1 MIVGYNTSTPFVNAG
16 HYLSPTDSTGIPRV
30 DFPGVGR
37 VRVIYESGYPQ
48 SALGSAFESGGKTFY
63 ISPLGWSGAG
73 SARGVYSSM
82 TSCATIIDENTLEY
96 GEAFVY
102 TTETKVS
109 ATNVWPSALSVLPYT
124 GGGDRNYVVA
134 HLPTLSMMSGNGKK
148 PSALNFNATSRTCS
162 MMMNNNTVSAFVKVP
177 SGSVFS
183 AVEFVGYNTRLSG
196 LYWDSRGSDGDMRQF
211 FTGWRYNVQ
220 VNTAIFNISSGDL
233 TWFANSDEGE
243 IRIDNLVIRAESAG
257 ISTMFK
263 RLRGTGY
270 YSGQELIGSQICK
283 IDMQVNNIGY
293 TTGTRS
299 YFCDS
304 CYLSKLPYFCY
315 PSYSGRLTY
324 MYYHCYNTPGSLKIA
339 CPASS
344 WQTVVVGCDKLEHI
358 EIDFMNASAS
368 GHWVITGCS
377 GLRSVDVKNF
387 ENVSGDFFPTGTSTA
402 RANWFPYMT
411 SFCGYT
417 SLKDAIDY
425 WSANCHT
432 ASASSNNMFGGWP
445 TAFPDYEECTA
456 SPVYSAWTI

>member
-1 MIVGYNTSTPFVNAG
+1 MIVGYNTSTPFVHAG
-16 HYLSPTDSTGIPRV
+16 NYLSPVDSTGVPRV

-73 SARGVYSSM
+73 SAMGVYGSM

-102 TTETKVS
+102 TTGTKVS
-109 ATNVWPSALSVLPYT
+109 ATNVWPSAFSVLPLT
-124 GGGDRNYVVA
+124 NGGDRNYVVA
-134 HLPTLSMMSGNGKK
+134 HMPTLSMISGRYIK
-148 PSALNFNATSRTCS
+148 PSALNLNATSRTCS
-162 MMMNNNTVSAFVKVP
+162 MMMNTNTVSAFVKVP
-177 SGSVFS
+177 SGTLFS
-183 AVEFVGYNTRLSG
+183 AREFVGYNTTMSG
-196 LYWDSRGSDGDMRQF
+196 LYWDSRGSEGDMRQF
-211 FTGWRYNVQ
+211 FTGWRYDVQ
-220 VNTAIFNISSGDL
+220 VNTAIFNIGSASL
-233 TWFANSDEGE
+233 SMFADAEEGE
-243 IRIDNLVIRAESAG
+243 IRIDNLVIRTESARVDG
-257 ISTMFK
+257 IFK

-270 YSGQELIGSQICK
+270 YTASPDMASGLCK
-283 IDMQVNNIGY
+283 IDMQINDFYY
-293 TTGTRS
+293 TSGTLS
-299 YFCDS
+299 YYCDS
-304 CYLSKLPYFCY
+304 CYLSKLPDFCY
-315 PSYSGRLTY
+315 PNFSGRLTY
-324 MYYHCYNTPGSLKIA
+324 MYYYCYKTPGSLKIA

-344 WQTVVVGCDKLEHI
+344 WQSVVTNCNMLEHI
-358 EIDFMNASAS
+358 EIDFMHASAS
-368 GHWVITGCS
+368 GSYVINACS

-387 ENVSGDFFPTGTSTA
+387 ENFSGNFFPTGTSTA

>member
-1 MIVGYNTSTPFVNAG
+1 MIVGYNTSTPFVHAG
-16 HYLSPTDSTGIPRV
+16 NYLSPVASTGVPRV

-73 SARGVYSSM
+73 SARGVYGSM

-102 TTETKVS
+102 TTGTKVS
-109 ATNVWPSALSVLPYT
+109 ATKVWPSALSVLPYT
-124 GGGDRNYVVA
+124 GSGERNYVVA

-148 PSALNFNATSRTCS
+148 PSALNFNATSQTGS
-162 MMMNNNTVSAFVKVP
+162 MMMNRNTVSAFVKIP
-177 SGSVFS
+177 SGSEFS
-183 AVEFVGYNTRLSG
+183 AVGFAGRLTMSG
-196 LYWDSRGSDGDMRQF
+196 IYWDSRGSHGVMRQF
-211 FTGWRYNVQ
+211 FDAFSYSVQ
-220 VNTAIFNISSGDL
+220 VNTAILNIGSADL
-233 TWFANSDEGE
+233 RMFAYSPYSEE
-243 IRIDNLVIRAESAG
+243 VRIDNLVVRAEYAG
-257 ISTMFK
+257 MDGMFE

-270 YSGQELIGSQICK
+270 YTASPDMASGLCK
-283 IDMQVNNIGY
+283 IDMQMNDIGY
-293 TTGTRS
+293 TSGTVA
-299 YFCDS
+299 YFCNG
-304 CYLSKLPYFCY
+304 CYLSKLPDFCA
-315 PSYSGRLTY
+315 PNFSGRITY
-324 MYYHCYNTPGSLKIA
+324 LYYNCYKTPGSVKIA

-344 WQTVVVGCDKLEHI
+344 WESVVVDCGELEHI
-358 EIDFMNASAS
+358 EIDFMHASAS
-368 GHWVITGCS
+368 GRNAIGWCS
-377 GLRSVDVKNF
+377 GLRSVDVNNF
-387 ENVSGDFFPTGTSTA
+387 ENFSGDFFPTSTSTA